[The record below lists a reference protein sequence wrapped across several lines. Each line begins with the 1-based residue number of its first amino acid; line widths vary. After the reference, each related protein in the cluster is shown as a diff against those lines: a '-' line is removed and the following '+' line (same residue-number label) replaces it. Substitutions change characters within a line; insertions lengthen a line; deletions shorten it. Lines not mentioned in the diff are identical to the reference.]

1 MQRHEMIDDMRGLGL
16 KGMAGAFDDAVTAG
30 EQRQRYAMEILTDLL
45 RAEAADRHAASIRYR
60 MSAAKLPVVKDID
73 AFVFDGTPT
82 NEGLVRSLHAGS
94 FLPGRRNIVLVGGTG
109 TGKTHLAIAIT
120 ASVVRA
126 GARGR
131 YFNTVDLVTRLEEEA
146 RIGKAGALAAQL
158 SRLEL
163 VVLDEL
169 GYLPFARSGGQLLFH
184 LISKLYEQ
192 TSVIITTNLAF
203 GEWPTVFGDPKMTT
217 ALLDRI
223 THHCDI
229 VETGNDS
236 WRFKNR
242 S

>member
-1 MQRHEMIDDMRGLGL
+1 MQRHDMIDAMRGLGL
-16 KGMAGAFDDAVTAG
+16 KGMAGAFDEAVTTG
-30 EQRQRYAMEILTDLL
+30 LQRQRTTMEILTDLL
-45 RAEAADRHAASIRYR
+45 RAEATHRHAASIRYR
-60 MSAAKLPVVKDID
+60 MAAAKLPVVKDID
-73 AFVFDGTPT
+73 AFHFEGTPI
-82 NEGLVRSLHAGS
+82 NEALVRSLHSGA
-94 FLPGRRNIVLVGGTG
+94 FLPARRNVVLVGGTG

-120 ASVVRA
+120 ANVVRA

-146 RIGKAGALAAQL
+146 RIGKSGALASQL
-158 SRLEL
+158 SRLDL

-184 LISKLYEQ
+184 LVSKLYEQ
-192 TSVIITTNLAF
+192 TSVVITTNLAF

-217 ALLDRI
+217 ALLDRV

-229 VETGNDS
+229 IETGNDS

-242 S
+242 N